1 MDPKVKLNN
10 NKNNK
15 LQFTLTGCN
24 VSLANAIRRTILS
37 DIPQVVFKTT
47 PNDESKTIIHENTS
61 NLNNELIKQRL
72 SCIPIHINDYQSFPY
87 DNYIMEL
94 NVHNNTDTMMTVTT
108 EHFKIIDKTNIN
120 EKGEKGGATKID
132 TSSIFPKNDLTGDY
146 IDFVR
151 LKPTLSQDI
160 PGENIHLTAGFSI
173 GTAKEDGMFNVVST
187 CSYGCTVDEATR
199 DQELEKLV
207 QKWKD
212 EGKDKTEIALEKKN
226 WKLLEGA
233 RHTIINSFD
242 FIVETVGVYTNRE
255 ILNKS
260 TQVLIKRLDDLDK
273 LIEED
278 KVEIEKSNNTM
289 NNCFDITLENEDYT
303 IGKVIEY
310 VLHVKFYETG
320 ILTFCGFS
328 KVHPHNSSSIV
339 RVAYKD
345 VVDKS
350 YVKGNLKVAVEEAKI
365 FFNKVQKE
373 FEKLE

>member
-1 MDPKVKLNN
+1 M
-10 NKNNK
+10 
-15 LQFTLTGCN
+15 
-24 VSLANAIRRTILS
+24 
-37 DIPQVVFKTT
+37 
-47 PNDESKTIIHENTS
+47 
-61 NLNNELIKQRL
+61 
-72 SCIPIHINDYQSFPY
+72 
-87 DNYIMEL
+87 
-94 NVHNNTDTMMTVTT
+94 
-108 EHFKIIDKTNIN
+108 
-120 EKGEKGGATKID
+120 
-132 TSSIFPKNDLTGDY
+132 
-146 IDFVR
+146 
-151 LKPTLSQDI
+151 
-160 PGENIHLTAGFSI
+160 
-173 GTAKEDGMFNVVST
+173 
-187 CSYGCTVDEATR
+187 
-199 DQELEKLV
+199 
-207 QKWKD
+207 
-212 EGKDKTEIALEKKN
+212 
-226 WKLLEGA
+226 
-233 RHTIINSFD
+233 
-242 FIVETVGVYTNRE
+242 
-255 ILNKS
+255 NKS

>member
-72 SCIPIHINDYQSFPY
+72 SCIPIHINDYESFPY
-87 DNYIMEL
+87 DNYVMEL
-94 NVHNNTDTMMTVTT
+94 NVYNNTDTMMTVTS

-132 TSSIFPKNDLTGDY
+132 TSSIFPKNELTGDY

-160 PGENIHLTAGFSI
+160 PGEKIHLTAGFSI

-187 CSYGCTVDEATR
+187 SSYGCTVDEATR
-199 DQELEKLV
+199 DQELEKLA

-212 EGKDKTEIALEKKN
+212 EGKDKTEITLEKKN

-233 RHTIINSFD
+233 RYTVINSFD

-260 TQVLIKRLDDLDK
+260 TQVLIKRLDDLDN

-310 VLHVKFYETG
+310 LLHVKFYEPG

-328 KVHPHNSSSIV
+328 KVHPHNTSSII

-350 YVKGNLKVAVEEAKI
+350 YVKGNLKVAVDEAKI

>member
-47 PNDESKTIIHENTS
+47 PTDESKTIIHENTS

-72 SCIPIHINDYQSFPY
+72 SCIPIHINDYESFPY
-87 DNYIMEL
+87 DNYVMEL
-94 NVHNNTDTMMTVTT
+94 NVRNNTDTMMTVTT

-160 PGENIHLTAGFSI
+160 PGESIHLTAGFSI

-199 DQELEKLV
+199 DQELEKLS

-212 EGKDKTEIALEKKN
+212 EGKDKTEITLEKKN
-226 WKLLEGA
+226 WKLLDGA
-233 RHTIINSFD
+233 RYTVINSFD

-350 YVKGNLKVAVEEAKI
+350 YIKGNLKVAVEEAKI